1 MARLGREF
9 FERYTPVVARDL
21 LGCRLVRMWRDK
33 RLSGIIVET
42 EAYRGRGDPA
52 SHAYP
57 GKTARN
63 AVMFGDAGHA
73 YVYFSYGFHN
83 CLNVTTEG
91 PGTPGAVLLRAL
103 EPQDGASEMARWR
116 GVKDL
121 RQVADGPGKLTRAL
135 RVDRSFNGE
144 DLIDSHRLFVE
155 SGPTPGGVRRSE
167 RVGISRG
174 TERKWRF
181 YVAGSEFVSPGKP
194 SRRSSQNP

>member
-1 MARLGREF
+1 MARVGREF
-9 FERYTPVVARDL
+9 FERYTPEVARDL
-21 LGCRLVRMWRDK
+21 LGCRLVRVWRGR
-33 RLSGIIVET
+33 RLSGVIVET

-57 GKTARN
+57 GMTARN

-83 CLNVTTEG
+83 CLNVTTER
-91 PGTPGAVLLRAL
+91 PGIPGAVLLRAL
-103 EPQDGASEMARWR
+103 EPLEGTPEMARRR
-116 GVKDL
+116 GVKDP
-121 RQVADGPGKLTRAL
+121 RQIADGPGKLTRAL
-135 RVDRSFNGE
+135 RIDRSFNGE
-144 DLIDSHRLFVE
+144 DLVNSQRLFVE
-155 SGPTPGGVRRSE
+155 SGPAPGRARTSE

-194 SRRSSQNP
+194 SRKGTQNP